1 MLVMVGLVAAGSAA
15 TAQDQMPPK
24 QVGVVEMKLEKVPRI
39 ITLPGRAVAAEEA
52 AIRPRVGGIVTDI
65 LYQPGEMLTA
75 GTPMF
80 RIDATTYEAA
90 VVSAEAE
97 VVAAEAALTQATLAY
112 NRAEKLAGSGS
123 TIADVET
130 AQSTMKQAE
139 ARLNTA
145 KADLKV
151 AKAELNWTTIT
162 SPIKGYASVAGV
174 SVGDLVTAAQSDA
187 LATVTLLDPI
197 DVDMYEPSVR
207 ILNVIKDVQSGRLE
221 ISNPIKMTLTLEDGT
236 TYEASGELLAS
247 GFRVSTSTG
256 SVTSRFRF
264 ENHGRRLLPGM
275 FLRGQIE
282 LGTIDAF
289 LVSHSATTRDRTGQL
304 TAWVAEN
311 GEAMRRELTDV
322 GSWKNSW
329 IVTDGVEV
337 GDLVIA
343 DGFSGLTSG
352 ATVTMVPVEYDASGV
367 VRNVVPASNEE
378 PAATSN
384 PASAE

>member
-1 MLVMVGLVAAGSAA
+1 
-15 TAQDQMPPK
+15 MPPK